1 MAVQQTMQ
9 QKRPAQTMHAH
20 AAPPARR
27 EKVGVIDVGGGLRSA
42 YSTGVLDYCLD
53 NGIHFDYGLGV
64 SAGAANITSYLAGQ
78 RGRALRFYTKY
89 CSRPE
94 YMGLGNFL
102 RTGSYLGFDY
112 IYGTLMN
119 EGGEDALDYDALEAG
134 GVPYRITVTDAL
146 SGMPKYLGP
155 DSMSRNHYDAL
166 KATACLPVLDKPYP
180 LDGRPYFDGT
190 ISDPIPFRQAFA
202 DGCTKLVVI
211 LTRPRDFYRNPDKD
225 ILSSM
230 MLAVRYPEAARA
242 LANRAHTYNV
252 ELNMCK
258 RLEAQGKVRIIAP
271 KSIDGLS
278 TLTKDPDKI
287 QNLYNRAYNDAT
299 TLRNFL

>member
-1 MAVQQTMQ
+1 M
-9 QKRPAQTMHAH
+9 
-20 AAPPARR
+20 
-27 EKVGVIDVGGGLRSA
+27 S
-42 YSTGVLDYCLD
+42 
-53 NGIHFDYGLGV
+53 
-64 SAGAANITSYLAGQ
+64 
-78 RGRALRFYTKY
+78 
-89 CSRPE
+89 
-94 YMGLGNFL
+94 LGNFL
-102 RTGSYLGFDY
+102 RDGSYLGLDY

-119 EGGEDALDYDALEAG
+119 EDGEDPLDYDALVAG

-155 DSMSRNHYDAL
+155 ESMSRNHYDAL

-225 ILSSM
+225 IASSM

-271 KSIDGLS
+271 KSIDGVS

-299 TLRNFL
+299 ALRNFL

>member
-1 MAVQQTMQ
+1 MAVQQTTQ
-9 QKRPAQTMHAH
+9 PTRPT
-20 AAPPARR
+20 RR

-78 RGRALRFYTKY
+78 RGRPLRFYTKY
-89 CSRPE
+89 CPRPE
-94 YMGLGNFL
+94 YMSLGNFL
-102 RTGSYLGFDY
+102 RDGSYLGLDY

-119 EGGEDALDYDALEAG
+119 EDGEDPLDYDALVAG

-155 DSMSRNHYDAL
+155 ESMSRNHYDAL

-211 LTRPRDFYRNPDKD
+211 LTRP
-225 ILSSM
+225 
-230 MLAVRYPEAARA
+230 ARFLPQSRQRHRQLDDA
-242 LANRAHTYNV
+242 RRPLPRGGTRTG
-252 ELNMCK
+252 E
-258 RLEAQGKVRIIAP
+258 P
-271 KSIDGLS
+271 
-278 TLTKDPDKI
+278 
-287 QNLYNRAYNDAT
+287 RAYLQCRAQYVQETRGAGQGAHHRAEEHRRREHAHQGSRQDSEP
-299 TLRNFL
+299 LQPRL

>member
-1 MAVQQTMQ
+1 MAVQQTTQ
-9 QKRPAQTMHAH
+9 PTRPT
-20 AAPPARR
+20 RR

-78 RGRALRFYTKY
+78 RGRPLRFYTKY
-89 CSRPE
+89 CPRPE
-94 YMGLGNFL
+94 YMSLGNFL
-102 RTGSYLGFDY
+102 RDGSYLGLDY

-119 EGGEDALDYDALEAG
+119 EDGEEPLDYDALVAG

-155 DSMSRNHYDAL
+155 ESMSRNHYDAL

-225 ILSSM
+225 IASSM

-271 KSIDGLS
+271 KSIDGVS

-299 TLRNFL
+299 ALRNFL